1 MVIKFGFR
9 FFWGKPLRIAL
20 SLILIAASLM
30 ISSVGLIVSTF
41 DYSEIMR
48 QIYYSDT
55 FHESVIYRPDK
66 YMNFL
71 VRATGYVEP
80 DNLRAPSLNE
90 EETHALEERMQKI
103 GQGYFVTKFPTSA
116 SSWDVGPYRL
126 FEYFDVVGFDPDVYN
141 DEIREKHRLYDEKG
155 QFAPYFTYS
164 QDPKSM
170 VGGGELSENELKHY
184 TEVATCEAV
193 RAFYQGIAV
202 YEGDVEDL
210 ELYGYTLHGR
220 LPENLNEI
228 VIPQSIYNS
237 FAAYGYIDR
246 ATGERAD
253 IGSYEDIIGRE
264 IEMYQTR
271 ETGKTKIVGV
281 LEIDYEAELYH
292 NFLMGTEGAILDGGV
307 NIVGL
312 DNGCGPIFNLLVSRS
327 YFDNYMPH
335 TWSTIDL
342 TYGDDSIIGF
352 DRHEDWHATCVTVLK
367 WSEPAIRDAYWE
379 IAAEGLR
386 EQTLWNMLRQPAPY
400 LGYSWGGFWVQND
413 IGQKALKFEPF
424 TWTAYLSIPFTLLLT
439 VYLVYATLYEKR
451 RRLYILRCL
460 GMSRRRTALMLAVPV
475 LAFALIAG
483 ALALIGTAAV
493 LPQMFSAL
501 EITVFETRFMIDI
514 AGFTLT
520 PLSCAYLI
528 LWPLVSGAAGV
539 GLSMLSYNA
548 VLRRAGKGGKK
559 K

>member
-1 MVIKFGFR
+1 MYKGLLKIGFK
-9 FFWGKPLRIAL
+9 FFWGKPFRIVL
-20 SLILIAASLM
+20 SLILIVASLI
-30 ISSVGLIVSTF
+30 ISGVGLIIQMF
-41 DYSEIMR
+41 DYSEINR
-48 QIYYSDT
+48 QVYYSET
-55 FHESVIYRPDK
+55 FSKLSYVAPDK
-66 YMNFL
+66 YMN
-71 VRATGYVEP
+71 YV
-80 DNLRAPSLNE
+80 LRGFWPLSIDENSSLLPKRLTAP
-90 EETHALEERMQKI
+90 LEEKLQAI
-103 GQGYFVTKFPTSA
+103 GQGYFLTKAVIPA
-116 SSWDVGPYRL
+116 SDWDVGAYRL
-126 FEYFDVVGFDPDVYN
+126 FDYFDKEGYDPEIFDPSL
-141 DEIREKHRLYDEKG
+141 HQLYDEG
-155 QFAPYFTYS
+155 GNLAPFFVYES
-164 QDPKSM
+164 DPKKFTD
-170 VGGGELSENELKHY
+170 VNREELCTSISARK
-184 TEVATCEAV
+184 
-193 RAFYQGIAV
+193 FYQGISC

-220 LPENLNEI
+220 LPENEREV

-253 IGSYEDIIGRE
+253 IHSYEDIIGRE

-352 DRHEDWHATCVTVLK
+352 DRHEEWHATCVTVLK

-451 RRLYILRCL
+451 RGMYVLRCM
-460 GMSRRRTALMLAVPV
+460 GMRRRQAAWMLLAPV
-475 LAFALIAG
+475 IVFALLAAG
-483 ALALIGTAAV
+483 LALVGTAAI

-501 EITVFETRFMIDI
+501 EINYFAETFVVDI

-528 LWPLVSGAAGV
+528 LWPLVSGLIGV
-539 GLSMLSYNA
+539 GIAMLSFDGT
-548 VLRRAGKGGKK
+548 LRHTRATRPRKK

>member
-1 MVIKFGFR
+1 MSKTLVLKFGFL
-9 FFWGKPLRIAL
+9 FFWGKALRIML
-20 SLILIAASLM
+20 SLVLIVVSLTV
-30 ISSVGLIVSTF
+30 SSVGLIVSTF

-71 VRATGYVEP
+71 VRATGYIEP
-80 DNLRAPSLNE
+80 DNARAPSFNK
-90 EETHALEERMQKI
+90 EETHALEERIQKN

-126 FEYFDVVGFDPDVYN
+126 FEYFDIEGFDPDVYN

-164 QDPKSM
+164 QDPKSI

-237 FAAYGYIDR
+237 FAAYGYIDHS
-246 ATGERAD
+246 TGERAE

-264 IEMYQTR
+264 ISMYHSGRAQ
-271 ETGKTKIVGV
+271 IVGV
-281 LEIDYEAELYH
+281 LEIDYEAENYLH
-292 NFLMGTEGAILDGGV
+292 FMTMLSEDELIFQNQLLSGAFSLSGLAGG
-307 NIVGL
+307 L
-312 DNGCGPIFNLLVSRS
+312 GPFFYCLVDRS
-327 YFDNYMPH
+327 YFDSYQPEIWTEEESSKDNYA
-335 TWSTIDL
+335 ST
-342 TYGDDSIIGF
+342 
-352 DRHEDWHATCVTVLK
+352 VTVLK

-379 IAAEGLR
+379 IAVENLRDINILNYEGTR
-386 EQTLWNMLRQPAPY
+386 PERQVSFSY
-400 LGYSWGGFWVQND
+400 GYYGDSDVIHE
-413 IGQKALKFEPF
+413 IGYKALKFEPF

-475 LAFALIAG
+475 LAFALLAG

>member
-237 FAAYGYIDR
+237 FAAYGYIDHS
-246 ATGERAD
+246 TGERAE

-264 IEMYQTR
+264 ISMYHSGRAQ
-271 ETGKTKIVGV
+271 IVGV
-281 LEIDYEAELYH
+281 LEIDYEAENYLH
-292 NFLMGTEGAILDGGV
+292 FMTMLSEDELIFQNQLLSGAFSLSGLAGG
-307 NIVGL
+307 L
-312 DNGCGPIFNLLVSRS
+312 GPFFYCLVDRS
-327 YFDNYMPH
+327 YFDSYQPEIWTEEESSKDNYA
-335 TWSTIDL
+335 ST
-342 TYGDDSIIGF
+342 
-352 DRHEDWHATCVTVLK
+352 VTVLK

-379 IAAEGLR
+379 IAAEGERKLDPMK
-386 EQTLWNMLRQPAPY
+386 EFVAEEPY
-400 LGYSWGGFWVQND
+400 LSYSFGARGDTNFMEQ
-413 IGQKALKFEPF
+413 IASKMREFLPF

-460 GMSRRRTALMLAVPV
+460 GMSRGRTALMLAVPV
-475 LAFALIAG
+475 LAFALLAG

-528 LWPLVSGAAGV
+528 LWPLLSGAAGV
-539 GLSMLSYNA
+539 GLSMLSYNS

>member
-1 MVIKFGFR
+1 MGKTLALKFGFR
-9 FFWGKPLRIAL
+9 FFWGKPLRILL
-20 SLILIAASLM
+20 SLILIAVSLAV
-30 ISSVGLIVSTF
+30 SAVGLIVVTY
-41 DYSEIMR
+41 DYSEINR
-48 QIYYSDT
+48 QVYYSED
-55 FHESVIYRPDK
+55 FGAFYRPNK

-71 VRATGYVEP
+71 KRDTLGVAP
-80 DNLRAPSLNE
+80 DVLVGRMYMFTLQE
-90 EETHALEERMQKI
+90 LHALEERLDAI
-103 GQGYFVTKFPTSA
+103 GQGYFVTKQPLTQGVE
-116 SSWDVGPYRL
+116 WTIGPYRL
-126 FEYFDVVGFDPDVYN
+126 FEYFDVEGFDPDVYDPSLYRLT
-141 DEIREKHRLYDEKG
+141 DEDGNI
-155 QFAPYFTYS
+155 APFFVYKE
-164 QDPKSM
+164 DPEYM
-170 VGGGELSENELKHY
+170 GGEL
-184 TEVATCEAV
+184 TETEQEYYREASIAQGA
-193 RAFYQGIAV
+193 RSLYQGISC
-202 YEGDVEDL
+202 YLGDEEDL
-210 ELYGYTLHGR
+210 ALYGYTLHGK
-220 LPENLNEI
+220 LPEGLNEI

-246 ATGERAD
+246 ATGERAE

-264 IEMYQTR
+264 IDMYQS
-271 ETGKTKIVGV
+271 GKAEIVGV
-281 LEIDYEAELYH
+281 LEVDYKSEELWFL
-292 NFLMGTEGAILDGGV
+292 NFMVGNIETGSVFQWGYEMGA
-307 NIVGL
+307 
-312 DNGCGPIFNLLVSRS
+312 GPIFNNLVSKE
-327 YFDNYMPH
+327 YFEAYQPQ
-335 TWSTIDL
+335 
-342 TYGDDSIIGF
+342 YFKEASIW
-352 DRHEDWHATCVTVLK
+352 DANDPLVASHVTVLK

-379 IAAEGLR
+379 IAAEEERKLDPMKEFVG
-386 EQTLWNMLRQPAPY
+386 EEPY
-400 LGYSWGGFWVQND
+400 LSYSFGSRGETNIMQQIGYRLAEF
-413 IGQKALKFEPF
+413 LPF

-451 RRLYILRCL
+451 RRLFILRCL

>member
-1 MVIKFGFR
+1 M
-9 FFWGKPLRIAL
+9 L
-20 SLILIAASLM
+20 SLILIAVSLAV
-30 ISSVGLIVSTF
+30 SAVGLIVVTY
-41 DYSEIMR
+41 DYSEINR
-48 QIYYSDT
+48 QVYYSED
-55 FHESVIYRPDK
+55 FGAFYRPNK

-71 VRATGYVEP
+71 KRDTLGVAP
-80 DNLRAPSLNE
+80 DVLVGRMYMFTLQE
-90 EETHALEERMQKI
+90 LHALEERLDTI
-103 GQGYFVTKFPTSA
+103 GQGYFVTKQPLTQGVE
-116 SSWDVGPYRL
+116 WTIGPYRL
-126 FEYFDVVGFDPDVYN
+126 FEYFDVEGFDPDVYDPSLYRLT
-141 DEIREKHRLYDEKG
+141 DEDGNI
-155 QFAPYFTYS
+155 APFFVYKE
-164 QDPKSM
+164 DPEYM
-170 VGGGELSENELKHY
+170 GGEL
-184 TEVATCEAV
+184 TETEQEYYREASIAQGA
-193 RAFYQGIAV
+193 RSLYQGISC
-202 YEGDVEDL
+202 YLGDEEDL
-210 ELYGYTLHGR
+210 ALYGYTLHGK
-220 LPENLNEI
+220 LPEGLNEI

-246 ATGERAD
+246 ATGERAE
-253 IGSYEDIIGRE
+253 IGSYEDIIGKE
-264 IEMYQTR
+264 ISMYQS
-271 ETGKTKIVGV
+271 GKAEIVGV
-281 LEIDYEAELYH
+281 LEVDYKSEELWFL
-292 NFLMGTEGAILDGGV
+292 NFMVGNIETGSVFQWGYEMGA
-307 NIVGL
+307 
-312 DNGCGPIFNLLVSRS
+312 GPIFNNLVSKE
-327 YFDNYMPH
+327 YFEAYQPQ
-335 TWSTIDL
+335 
-342 TYGDDSIIGF
+342 YFKEASIW
-352 DRHEDWHATCVTVLK
+352 DANDPLVASHVTVLK

-379 IAAEGLR
+379 IAAEEERKLDPMKEFVG
-386 EQTLWNMLRQPAPY
+386 EESY
-400 LGYSWGGFWVQND
+400 LSYSFGSRGETNIMQQIGYRLAEF
-413 IGQKALKFEPF
+413 LPF

-439 VYLVYATLYEKR
+439 MYLVYATLYEKR

>member
-9 FFWGKPLRIAL
+9 FFWGKPFRIVL
-20 SLILIAASLM
+20 SLILIVASLI
-30 ISSVGLIVSTF
+30 ISGVGLIIQMF
-41 DYSEIMR
+41 DYSEINR
-48 QIYYSDT
+48 QVYYSET
-55 FHESVIYRPDK
+55 FSKLSYVAPDK
-66 YMNFL
+66 YMN
-71 VRATGYVEP
+71 YV
-80 DNLRAPSLNE
+80 LRGFWPFSIDENSSLLPKRLTAP
-90 EETHALEERMQKI
+90 LEEKLQAI
-103 GQGYFVTKFPTSA
+103 GQGYFLTKAVIPATD
-116 SSWDVGPYRL
+116 WDVGAYRL
-126 FEYFDVVGFDPDVYN
+126 FDYFDKEGYDPEIFDPSL
-141 DEIREKHRLYDEKG
+141 HQLYDEG
-155 QFAPYFTYS
+155 GNLAPFFVYES
-164 QDPKSM
+164 DPKKLTD
-170 VGGGELSENELKHY
+170 VNREELCTSISARN
-184 TEVATCEAV
+184 
-193 RAFYQGIAV
+193 FYQGISC
-202 YEGDVEDL
+202 YEGDLEDL

-220 LPENLNEI
+220 LPENEREV

-253 IGSYEDIIGRE
+253 IHSYEDIIGRE

-292 NFLMGTEGAILDGGV
+292 NFLMGTEGAILDGAV

-475 LAFALIAG
+475 LAFALLAG

-528 LWPLVSGAAGV
+528 LWPLLSGAAGV

>member
-1 MVIKFGFR
+1 MYKGLLKIGFK
-9 FFWGKPLRIAL
+9 FFWGKPFRIVL
-20 SLILIAASLM
+20 SLVLIVASLI
-30 ISSVGLIVSTF
+30 ISGVGLIIQMF
-41 DYSEIMR
+41 DYSEINR
-48 QIYYSDT
+48 QVYYSET
-55 FHESVIYRPDK
+55 FSKLSYVAPDK
-66 YMNFL
+66 YMN
-71 VRATGYVEP
+71 YV
-80 DNLRAPSLNE
+80 LRGFWPFSIDENSSLLPKRLTAP
-90 EETHALEERMQKI
+90 LEEKLQAI
-103 GQGYFVTKFPTSA
+103 GQGYFLTKAVIPA
-116 SSWDVGPYRL
+116 SDWDVGAYRL
-126 FEYFDVVGFDPDVYN
+126 FDYFDKEGYDPEIFDPSL
-141 DEIREKHRLYDEKG
+141 HQLYDEG
-155 QFAPYFTYS
+155 GNLAPFFVYES
-164 QDPKSM
+164 DPKKLTD
-170 VGGGELSENELKHY
+170 VNREELCTSTSARN
-184 TEVATCEAV
+184 
-193 RAFYQGIAV
+193 FYQGISC

-220 LPENLNEI
+220 LPENEREV

-253 IGSYEDIIGRE
+253 IHSYEDIIGRE

-352 DRHEDWHATCVTVLK
+352 DRHEEWHATCVTVLK

-475 LAFALIAG
+475 LAFALLAG

-528 LWPLVSGAAGV
+528 LWPLLSGAAGV
-539 GLSMLSYNA
+539 GLSMLSYNS

>member
-1 MVIKFGFR
+1 MSKTLVLKFGFR
-9 FFWGKPLRIAL
+9 FFWGKALRIML
-20 SLILIAASLM
+20 SLVLIVVSLTV
-30 ISSVGLIVSTF
+30 SSVGLIVSTF

-90 EETHALEERMQKI
+90 EETHALEEQMQKI

-126 FEYFDVVGFDPDVYN
+126 FEYFDVEGFDPDVYN

-170 VGGGELSENELKHY
+170 VGGGELSENELKYY
-184 TEVATCEAV
+184 TEAATCEAV

-220 LPENLNEI
+220 LPEGLNEI

-237 FAAYGYIDR
+237 FSAYGYIDH

-253 IGSYEDIIGRE
+253 IHSYEDIIGRE
-264 IEMYQTR
+264 IEMYQS
-271 ETGKTKIVGV
+271 GKAEIVGV
-281 LEIDYEAELYH
+281 LEVDYKLEELWMMIFMVG
-292 NFLMGTEGAILDGGV
+292 NIETGTVYQWGVELGA
-307 NIVGL
+307 
-312 DNGCGPIFNLLVSRS
+312 GPIFNNLVSEE
-327 YFDNYMPH
+327 Y
-335 TWSTIDL
+335 L
-342 TYGDDSIIGF
+342 ETYQPQHFKESEYWVESDPLVAS
-352 DRHEDWHATCVTVLK
+352 HVTVLK

-379 IAAEGLR
+379 IAAEGERKLDPMK
-386 EQTLWNMLRQPAPY
+386 EFVAEEPY
-400 LGYSWGGFWVQND
+400 LSYSFGARGDTNFMEQ
-413 IGQKALKFEPF
+413 IAFRMREFLPF

-475 LAFALIAG
+475 LAFALLAG

-528 LWPLVSGAAGV
+528 LWPLLSGAAGV
-539 GLSMLSYNA
+539 GLSMLSYNS
-548 VLRRAGKGGKK
+548 VLRRAGKGGEKK
-559 K
+559 

>member
-1 MVIKFGFR
+1 MKQLLVKLGFR
-9 FFWGKPLRIAL
+9 FFWGKPLRIFL
-20 SLILIAASLM
+20 SLVLIAMSLAV
-30 ISSVGLIVSTF
+30 SAVGLIIATY
-41 DYSEIMR
+41 DYSEINR
-48 QIYYSDT
+48 QAYYSED
-55 FHESVIYRPDK
+55 FGEFYRPNK
-66 YMNFL
+66 YMNFIKRDERGDESGL
-71 VRATGYVEP
+71 
-80 DNLRAPSLNE
+80 SLSTKLMFTRQE
-90 EETHALEERMQKI
+90 LHALEERLDAI
-103 GQGYFVTKFPTSA
+103 GQGYFATIQPYPNDNM
-116 SSWDVGPYRL
+116 WDVGPYRL
-126 FEYFDVVGFDPDVYN
+126 FEHFDVEEFDPDVYDPSLYRLM
-141 DEIREKHRLYDEKG
+141 DEDGNIAPFFVYD
-155 QFAPYFTYS
+155 S
-164 QDPKSM
+164 DPEYL
-170 VGGGELSENELKHY
+170 GEGLTEEELKHY
-184 TEVATCEAV
+184 RESCLSRGARTL
-193 RAFYQGIAV
+193 YQGLSC
-202 YEGDVEDL
+202 YLGDEEDL
-210 ELYGYTLHGR
+210 ALYGYTLHGK
-220 LPENLNEI
+220 LPEGLNEI

-246 ATGERAD
+246 ATGERAE
-253 IGSYEDIIGRE
+253 INSYEDIIGKE

-292 NFLMGTEGAILDGGV
+292 NFLMGTEGAILDGAV

-352 DRHEDWHATCVTVLK
+352 DRHEEWHATCVTVLK

-460 GMSRRRTALMLAVPV
+460 GMSRGRTALMLAVPV
-475 LAFALIAG
+475 LAFALLAG

-528 LWPLVSGAAGV
+528 LWPLLSGAAGV
-539 GLSMLSYNA
+539 GLSMLSYNS
-548 VLRRAGKGGKK
+548 VLRRASKGGKK